1 MALFIG
7 IVNAMVGYKK
17 RAYAK
22 EGGYGDH
29 IPAAEN
35 AGARKHAKANEVLC
49 FWGVPTAAMSTPL
62 LAYMLYM
69 VMEGEETLST
79 SLRTVVIVYMVFLV
93 FAVNYPLQRIKRL

>member
-1 MALFIG
+1 MPKTLVRESERG
-7 IVNAMVGYKK
+7 PLLLG
-17 RAYAK
+17 
-22 EGGYGDH
+22 
-29 IPAAEN
+29 
-35 AGARKHAKANEVLC
+35 VL
-49 FWGVPTAAMSTPL
+49 TAAMSTPL